1 MSQNNSQLHQQPH
14 MNATRLN
21 TTADTTVSMQDD
33 SDEMQEVIEVQILP
47 QVGPDLFNKIDIE
60 YEFCI
65 LIVILIYMLKYLTFV
80 MLTKKQHCAFA
91 AKYAEGNELNCVRSQ
106 LHCCYF
112 CRAPS

>member
-47 QVGPDLFNKIDIE
+47 QVGPDLCNKIDIGYE
-60 YEFCI
+60 Y
-65 LIVILIYMLKYLTFV
+65 LI
-80 MLTKKQHCAFA
+80 
-91 AKYAEGNELNCVRSQ
+91 R
-106 LHCCYF
+106 
-112 CRAPS
+112 